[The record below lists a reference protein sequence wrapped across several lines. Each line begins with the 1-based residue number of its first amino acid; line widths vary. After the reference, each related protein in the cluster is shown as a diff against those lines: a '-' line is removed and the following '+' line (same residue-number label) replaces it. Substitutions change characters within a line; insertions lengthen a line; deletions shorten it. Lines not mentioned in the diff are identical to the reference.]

1 METISLSELKIMH
14 SLNKAYNIKRNKVNN
29 LKKIYS
35 FNTINSKESRPIY
48 LKNINSFTNKKP
60 ILLNKREIQT
70 PFNKNHSFN
79 FRYLKQKF
87 PLKLSLYT
95 LLAMKKNKFYE
106 EIEKVIQNENVKSN
120 KTNNKNIFKNIEYI
134 KTQAKI
140 NKKNKNKYESRKSS
154 IVFLSYFK
162 NDFNE
167 SEKIRF
173 YSMMKKL
180 SAIKFILE
188 AEPNNNYKIIKNLLL
203 REGINDK
210 KYFSEN
216 HFNNLI
222 RFINN
227 KKSIL
232 DPTNNLKE
240 NLINIMDNHYN
251 YSLLNKKVNK
261 NDYNNE
267 ILRKKKLRNIIN
279 INETIYRNKN
289 FHFLTLD
296 NFNIN
301 RFDLDL
307 KNNLN
312 RQTEIRKRVEK
323 LSIHDIK
330 KEPEKIMDSLGIE
343 LNEHKNDIINNQTI
357 YKRKKKLNN
366 DNLNLGFNSDLDI
379 FKKKHLV
386 TEFACFIKAKD
397 NYDINL
403 IKSKYNL

>member
-1 METISLSELKIMH
+1 
-14 SLNKAYNIKRNKVNN
+14 
-29 LKKIYS
+29 
-35 FNTINSKESRPIY
+35 
-48 LKNINSFTNKKP
+48 
-60 ILLNKREIQT
+60 
-70 PFNKNHSFN
+70 
-79 FRYLKQKF
+79 
-87 PLKLSLYT
+87 
-95 LLAMKKNKFYE
+95 
-106 EIEKVIQNENVKSN
+106 
-120 KTNNKNIFKNIEYI
+120 
-134 KTQAKI
+134 
-140 NKKNKNKYESRKSS
+140 
-154 IVFLSYFK
+154 
-162 NDFNE
+162 
-167 SEKIRF
+167 
-173 YSMMKKL
+173 
-180 SAIKFILE
+180 
-188 AEPNNNYKIIKNLLL
+188 
-203 REGINDK
+203 
-210 KYFSEN
+210 
-216 HFNNLI
+216 
-222 RFINN
+222 
-227 KKSIL
+227 
-232 DPTNNLKE
+232 
-240 NLINIMDNHYN
+240 MDNHYN

-323 LSIHDIK
+323 LSVHDIK